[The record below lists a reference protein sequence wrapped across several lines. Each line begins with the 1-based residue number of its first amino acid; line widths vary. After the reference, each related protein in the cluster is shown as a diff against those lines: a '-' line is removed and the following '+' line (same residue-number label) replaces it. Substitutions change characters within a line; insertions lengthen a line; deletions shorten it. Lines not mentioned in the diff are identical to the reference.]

1 MKTKQEWNASGK
13 DLSEYLGAEP
23 YPIDEE
29 LYNYLAECVTPQ
41 YSWTIE
47 SGALV
52 CQIGKVSSCDS
63 DGIFHYATAMKCGD
77 DYYFIGNLPEFKQ

>member
-29 LYNYLAECVTPQ
+29 LYNYLAECTAPQ
-41 YSWTIE
+41 YL
-47 SGALV
+47 GATDGGAFL
-52 CQIGKVSSCDS
+52 CQTGEAGYRDS
-63 DGIFHYATAMKCGD
+63 DGIFYYATAMKCGD